1 MGIFNLFRNRKPVAP
16 VTEGT
21 QTTQVEPATP
31 VKLKRDYK
39 SAPGHYKPKSN
50 FVRLDNIAAAAGVR
64 YSKVTEAIKAQE
76 IETNRRHRKCF
87 VRKEDAIILHTC
99 LWNEKA

>member
-39 SAPGHYKPKSN
+39 SAPGHYKPKAN
-50 FVRLDNIAAAAGVR
+50 FVRLDNIAAAAGVSYEFAR
-64 YSKVTEAIKAQE
+64 KAVKQSN
-76 IETNRRHRKCF
+76 IELNRRHRKCF
-87 VRKEDAIILHTC
+87 VRKEDATRSHAY

>member
-16 VTEGT
+16 VTEEM

-50 FVRLDNIAAAAGVR
+50 FVRLDNIAAAAGVGYKFAR
-64 YSKVTEAIKAQE
+64 KIVNENDIMV
-76 IETNRRHRKCF
+76 NRRHRKCF
-87 VRKEDAIILHTC
+87 IPKDDAIKLHRY

>member
-1 MGIFNLFRNRKPVAP
+1 MGIFYLFRKRKPVAP
-16 VTEGT
+16 FSEGI

-39 SAPGHYKPKSN
+39 SAPGHYRPICN
-50 FVRLDNIAAAAGVR
+50 YVRLDNIAAAAGVH
-64 YSKVTEAIKAQE
+64 YAKVTQAIKAQE
-76 IETNRRHRKCF
+76 IKTYAWKCKCF
-87 VRKEDAIILHTC
+87 VRKEDAIRLHTC